1 MAKRYS
7 QEELWELIRNAV
19 GEDHPQLREA
29 PMTLVV
35 EDVAGQSATVTGLI
49 VAEASEDI

>member
-19 GEDHPQLREA
+19 GHDHPELREA
-29 PMTLVV
+29 PMNLVV
-35 EDVAGQSATVTGLI
+35 EDVVGQGATVTGLL
-49 VAEASEDI
+49 VAEPGDEI